1 MTCGIYMITN
11 KKLDK
16 NMLVNPLILKID
28 GADIVE
34 KEQKIL
40 LMLIEQQKNMA
51 KTISELM
58 LLQSYLQIKNY

>member
-40 LMLIEQQKNMA
+40 LMLIEQ
-51 KTISELM
+51 
-58 LLQSYLQIKNY
+58 